1 MKFRFYC
8 PAATLLVAIVPGVQ
22 CRGSSFQL
30 RDKLINTNTLHR
42 TSKARIVQDDVDFFP
57 SANVDNHHHH
67 RHHHDDDGD
76 DDDYDKTSSLVEI
89 SRNDATFGR
98 VVSPLKV
105 IRAEQEE
112 LQLAFTSSISADDDE
127 DVDDMMARTTT
138 ATSISTATSV
148 LSSAARSR
156 IFRSTGT
163 TICGII
169 LPGSQYVILGA
180 DTRATDDR
188 MVADKRCEKIHL
200 LGRNMYACG
209 AGTSADLDMVT
220 RQVQYRLR
228 LQDQQERSIG
238 NEPTTTATVP
248 SVSGA
253 CRMLRDILY
262 EGGGNIGANLI
273 VGGHENGKATL
284 VAIHPHGS
292 MDVVPFSALGS
303 GGLAAMAVLEQGYR
317 SDLTLDEGT
326 ALVKR
331 AITAGIQNDLGSGS
345 QVDLLILGPDDFV
358 HYQRGA
364 IPEEQ
369 GEVRRQVDT
378 MLDGKGVNGFG
389 NSPYH
394 VHSRRVFASFDESSK
409 VKKWNELLGL

>member
-1 MKFRFYC
+1 MMKFGFYC
-8 PAATLLVAIVPGVQ
+8 PAATLLVAIAPGV
-22 CRGSSFQL
+22 RGRGISFQL
-30 RDKLINTNTLHR
+30 QDRLINTNTLHR
-42 TSKARIVQDDVDFFP
+42 TSKARIVQDDLDFFP
-57 SANVDNHHHH
+57 SVDFDNHN
-67 RHHHDDDGD
+67 HHDDDD
-76 DDDYDKTSSLVEI
+76 DDKASSLVEL
-89 SRNDATFGR
+89 SRNDAAFGR
-98 VVSPLKV
+98 VVTPLEV
-105 IRAEQEE
+105 IRPERGE
-112 LQLAFTSSISADDDE
+112 LQLSFTSSIAADA
-127 DVDDMMARTTT
+127 DVDANDRA
-138 ATSISTATSV
+138 ATSTATSASL
-148 LSSAARSR
+148 LSPAARSR

-163 TICGII
+163 TICGI
-169 LPGSQYVILGA
+169 LVGSQYVILGA

-188 MVADKRCEKIHL
+188 MVADKRCEKIHHL
-200 LGRNMYACG
+200 ARNLYACG

-238 NEPTTTATVP
+238 NGPTATVP

-273 VGGHENGKATL
+273 VGGHESGKATL

-326 ALVKR
+326 DLVKR

-378 MLDGKGVNGFG
+378 MSDGQGVNGFG
-389 NSPYH
+389 NSPYQ
-394 VHSRRVFASFDESSK
+394 VQSRRIVASIDESAE
-409 VKKWNELLGL
+409 VEKWNELLGL